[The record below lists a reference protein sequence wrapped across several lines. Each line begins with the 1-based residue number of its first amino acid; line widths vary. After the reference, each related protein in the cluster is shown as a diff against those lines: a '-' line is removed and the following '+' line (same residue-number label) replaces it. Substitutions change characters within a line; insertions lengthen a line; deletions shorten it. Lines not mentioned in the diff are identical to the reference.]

1 MEERRQVGQRAIA
14 VRFEPNRHASEY
26 LAEAYQNLIS
36 PENADSQALK
46 SVLQAPSEP
55 VHSHLSLEIRP

>member
-1 MEERRQVGQRAIA
+1 MEEQRQVGQRAIA
-14 VRFEPNRHASEY
+14 LRFEPNRHASEY

-36 PENADSQALK
+36 LENNDSTTLK

-55 VHSHLSLEIRP
+55 VHSRLSLEIRP

>member
-1 MEERRQVGQRAIA
+1 MDERRQVGHRVIG

-36 PENADSQALK
+36 PENNDSLALK

-55 VHSHLSLEIRP
+55 VHSRLSLEIRP